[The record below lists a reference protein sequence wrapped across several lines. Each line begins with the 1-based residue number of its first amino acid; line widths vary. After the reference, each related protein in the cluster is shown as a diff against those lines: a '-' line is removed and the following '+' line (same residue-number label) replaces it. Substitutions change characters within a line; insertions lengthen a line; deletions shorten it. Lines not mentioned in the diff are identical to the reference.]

1 MPVGLKEIRIL
12 GFGNELAG
20 DDSIAIK
27 VIETLRELI
36 ENGELEIPEDIKLKL
51 HILEDPSMIV
61 DYLADFKTGE
71 GDSLLFILDA
81 VIGENLNPGEVK
93 LIDKDFLE
101 RYPLQSTSSH
111 ILDLTSWLDLALTL
125 GYLREYPPIIGI
137 AINPSETTPL
147 KELSGDLKVKDISF
161 EVLKLILRHIEE
173 RVS

>member
-1 MPVGLKEIRIL
+1 MPVGLKEIKIL

-36 ENGELEIPEDIKLKL
+36 KSGELEIPEYIKLKL
-51 HILEDPSMIV
+51 DILEDPSMIV
-61 DYLADFKTGE
+61 DYLAEFKTDE
-71 GDSLLFILDA
+71 GDFSLFILDA
-81 VIGENLNPGEVK
+81 VIGGNLNPGEVK

-125 GYLREYPPIIGI
+125 GYLKEYPPIIGI

-147 KELSGDLKVKDISF
+147 KQLSGELKVKDIAFKVS
-161 EVLKLILRHIEE
+161 KLILRYIKE